1 MAGGFI
7 ILGVGNAELAMLT
20 LDEIERSNVNKDV
33 AREAY
38 DQATKRLTDALE
50 TKKSYEQKAF
60 TLFNAYL
67 TISLALFGVGGAFY
81 KDDGFAFPVIAFWV
95 CGGIFVL
102 GTVFFVLAL
111 MDNCYGALAS
121 SPDMWLNRGT
131 IDGDDTVLP
140 RMLAYVTYYHQER
153 IDQSTAANA
162 QKALHIRYGILL
174 GISAPIV
181 LLTLLAAGRWIGG

>member
-1 MAGGFI
+1 MAGGFV
-7 ILGVGNAELAMLT
+7 ILEAGGVELAMLT
-20 LDEIERSNVNKDV
+20 LEEIERSTVNKEV

-38 DQATKRLTDALE
+38 DQATKRLMDALE

-67 TISLALFGVGGAFY
+67 TISLALFGVGGALY

-95 CGGIFVL
+95 CGGIFVC
-102 GTVFFVLAL
+102 GAVFFVLAL

-153 IDQSTAANA
+153 IDQSTATNA
-162 QKALHIRYGILL
+162 KKARHIRYGILL
-174 GISAPIV
+174 GIAAPIV
-181 LLTLLAAGRWIGG
+181 LLTLLSAGRWIGG

>member
-1 MAGGFI
+1 M
-7 ILGVGNAELAMLT
+7 MT
-20 LDEIERSNVNKDV
+20 LKEIERSNVNKDV

-38 DQATKRLTDALE
+38 EQAAKRLTDALE

-67 TISLALFGVGGAFY
+67 TISLALFGVGSALY

-95 CGGIFVL
+95 CGGIFVF
-102 GTVFFVLAL
+102 GAVFFVLAL
-111 MDNCYGALAS
+111 MDERYGALAS

-140 RMLAYVTYYHQER
+140 RMLAWRHR
-153 IDQSTAANA
+153 AWWCWFF
-162 QKALHIRYGILL
+162 HGCILAR
-174 GISAPIV
+174 SAPVIQSK
-181 LLTLLAAGRWIGG
+181 

>member
-1 MAGGFI
+1 
-7 ILGVGNAELAMLT
+7 MLT
-20 LDEIERSNVNKDV
+20 LEGIERSNVNKEV

-38 DQATKRLTDALE
+38 EQATKRLVDALD

-67 TISLALFGVGGAFY
+67 TISLALFGVGGALY

-95 CGGIFVL
+95 CGGTFIL

-111 MDNCYGALAS
+111 MDDRYGALAS
-121 SPDMWLNRGT
+121 NPDMWLNRGT

-153 IDQSTAANA
+153 IDQSTAANGK
-162 QKALHIRYGILL
+162 KAMHIRYGILIGL
-174 GISAPIV
+174 AAPIV
-181 LLTLLAAGRWIGG
+181 LLTLLLAGRWVSG